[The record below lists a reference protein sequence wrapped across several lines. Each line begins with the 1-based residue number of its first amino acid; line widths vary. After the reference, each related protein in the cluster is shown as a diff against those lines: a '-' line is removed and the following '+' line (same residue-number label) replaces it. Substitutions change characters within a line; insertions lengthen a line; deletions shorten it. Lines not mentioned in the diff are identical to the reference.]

1 MSKMTKLVKF
11 IYIAVVA
18 SLCSFSSNVSLAED
32 AKKGLQFAVNGEYRQ
47 AVDIW
52 LPLAEEGDAEAQY
65 YMGVVYKDG
74 LGVEINYDQ
83 FRYWTSR
90 SAFQGSPSAMFNLGI
105 MYEYSLGV
113 NEDKNKAFL
122 WYSRAAQEGD
132 VEASVR
138 AGRMIRGD
146 DFLCEDQLNC
156 DYIVEYYYRP
166 AAEQANTEAMVYMA
180 NIFLIQRSYIDSVEA
195 LGWLLIAQEL
205 GIRDQFLQT
214 SVAKIIDD
222 FRDKEVF
229 PQAKLFASSC
239 KNRNL
244 KQCNELAYN

>member
-1 MSKMTKLVKF
+1 MIKLQKF
-11 IYIAVVA
+11 ICVTIFTVTFLGAPN
-18 SLCSFSSNVSLAED
+18 FGLAED
-32 AKKGLQFAVNGEYRQ
+32 AKKGLQFAVNGDYRQ

-74 LGVEINYDQ
+74 LGIEINYDE
-83 FRYWTSR
+83 FRYWTSK
-90 SAFQGSPSAMFNLGI
+90 SAFQGSSSAMFNLGT

-132 VEASVR
+132 VEARVR
-138 AGRMIRGD
+138 AGRMIRGED
-146 DFLCEDQLNC
+146 YLCEDQLHC

-180 NIFLIQRSYIDSVEA
+180 NILLIKQNYIESVEA
-195 LGWLLIAQEL
+195 LGWLMIAEKL
-205 GIRDQFLQT
+205 GIRDEFL
-214 SVAKIIDD
+214 SANVAKIINE
-222 FRDKEVF
+222 FRDRDVF
-229 PQAKLFASSC
+229 PFAELFLEDC
-239 KNRNL
+239 LKKNL
-244 KQCNELAYN
+244 QECGTLTE